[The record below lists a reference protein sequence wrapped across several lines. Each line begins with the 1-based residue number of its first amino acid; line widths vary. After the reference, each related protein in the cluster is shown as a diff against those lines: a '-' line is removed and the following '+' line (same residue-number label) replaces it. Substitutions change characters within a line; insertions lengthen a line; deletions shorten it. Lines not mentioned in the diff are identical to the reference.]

1 MSDIDMLF
9 WQAPTDGVRALK
21 RAIELSEAAI
31 QAAERGDEAEA
42 RTRLEA
48 AEREAAELER
58 PAVKPMDP
66 AALAAEVFRV
76 LAPTA
81 VSAFTFEAAQVKRE
95 VFRRLTA
102 NPIDL
107 AALAREAFRRLAPT
121 AAEREEPLDADQYEV
136 DRRICRRVNRELA
149 RYNLRSFSRAPTAA
163 EKRLFARPGYLV
175 YQVEVQFD
183 HGLWLR
189 LPRYQRDC
197 YNGRHNVRRL
207 EHLHAVD
214 TRIGLNWPTA

>member
-1 MSDIDMLF
+1 MSDINMLF
-9 WQAPTDGVRALK
+9 WQAPTDGARTLK
-21 RAIELSEAAI
+21 RAIEESEAAI

-42 RTRLEA
+42 RTRLAA

-58 PAVKPMDP
+58 PAAKPMDP

-81 VSAFTFEAAQVKRE
+81 VSAFDFEAAQAERE
-95 VFRRLTA
+95 VFRQLTA
-102 NPIDL
+102 NPIDP

-121 AAEREEPLDADQYEV
+121 AAEREEPLDADQYGV
-136 DRRICRRVNRELA
+136 DRRNRRRVLA
-149 RYNLRSFSRAPTAA
+149 RYGHRSFSRAPTAA

-175 YQVEVQFD
+175 SQVEVQFD

-197 YNGRHNVRRL
+197 YNDRHGVRRL